1 MNKISKI
8 CGQTTAPI
16 DPYSHRASRVES
28 RQFWRWG
35 GDNRLP
41 QLLSAVSRCSTTHR
55 RIINDKA
62 DYIAGKG
69 LTCDASLGVVRQVVA
84 CANGSGETLR
94 SIIARLA
101 LDEAMF
107 GNAFMEVVT
116 DSEGSFLSLYHVDAS
131 KCRLA
136 RDEERV
142 VMHHD
147 WSQFR
152 ASEAVSL
159 PQPEPLE

>member
-62 DYIAGKG
+62 DYISGKG
-69 LTCDASLGVVRQVVA
+69 FVYDTA
-84 CANGSGETLR
+84 
-94 SIIARLA
+94 
-101 LDEAMF
+101 
-107 GNAFMEVVT
+107 
-116 DSEGSFLSLYHVDAS
+116 
-131 KCRLA
+131 
-136 RDEERV
+136 
-142 VMHHD
+142 
-147 WSQFR
+147 
-152 ASEAVSL
+152 
-159 PQPEPLE
+159 EPLLGQLVE